1 MAKDVGNAVDHNIIV
16 NYATLYWGDFS
27 TVSATAEFV
36 KSLDGKELGVS
47 KEKVSVSTKPKIR
60 QMKNAADKELGWQ
73 SIDQWE
79 VKVTADMLDFDAQL
93 LDASLFK
100 SDETGTKFEAI
111 QGIIP
116 ITSYKTL
123 LIVGE
128 NVKGEPVIVEVSNT
142 YNSEGLSFDCKNRDE
157 AGIKVNF
164 TGAYSG
170 KKECPVIVHSLS
182 SLISK

>member
-93 LDASLFK
+93 LEASLFK
-100 SDETGTKFEAI
+100 ADETGTKFEAI

-116 ITSYKTL
+116 EASYKTL

-128 NVKGEPVIVEVSNT
+128 NVKGEPVIVEVPNT
-142 YNSEGLSFDCKNRDE
+142 YNSEGLNFDCKNRDE

-164 TGAYSG
+164 SGAYAG
-170 KKECPVIVHSLS
+170 KQACPVRVHSLTT
-182 SLISK
+182 K